1 MKQNFI
7 ENSISF
13 PEKYEVFSLAGNNKI
28 YSQFCNG
35 IQDLFSP
42 IFFSSDFPGL
52 RFLHIYELNWTHL
65 KTPVEW
71 SSLCTILTSLI
82 WCLMNLSFLKC
93 QLYQLNS
100 GGSPDSAWISSPFL
114 CPVNF
119 LLTKCWLTIHSTVFI
134 SHYTGITVLCCLA
147 LNDLRSVIL
156 YIIFTFFK
164 IKFIYFN

>member
-1 MKQNFI
+1 M
-7 ENSISF
+7 
-13 PEKYEVFSLAGNNKI
+13 
-28 YSQFCNG
+28 
-35 IQDLFSP
+35 
-42 IFFSSDFPGL
+42 
-52 RFLHIYELNWTHL
+52 YELNWTHL
-65 KTPVEW
+65 KTPVVW

-100 GGSPDSAWISSPFL
+100 GGSPDSTWISSPFL

-164 IKFIYFN
+164 LSLFILIRVQLLYNKLNLERINLIFVVSSWLESLIYSIYVFKNDY